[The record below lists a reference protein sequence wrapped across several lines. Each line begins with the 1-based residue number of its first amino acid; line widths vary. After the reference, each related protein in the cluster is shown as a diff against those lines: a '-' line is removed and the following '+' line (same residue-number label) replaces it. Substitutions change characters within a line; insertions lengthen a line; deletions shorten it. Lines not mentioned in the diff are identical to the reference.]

1 MFHIYG
7 KDTCSYCW
15 KARKMLDDYGHKYL
29 YEEVTHAK
37 AGSSYMQ
44 KKKMTGHNTVPLITD
59 ETGALIGGY
68 DDLKESLGAHTK
80 LEAVTWWIVTIWKF
94 FTCKCTYR
102 TRMHERAT
110 CAMNVYLRKNPQYLS
125 GKGKI

>member
-15 KARKMLDDYGHKYL
+15 KARKMLDDYGHKYI

-37 AGSSYMQ
+37 DSSVYKQ
-44 KKKMTGHNTVPLITD
+44 KAKIWNHRTVPLITN
-59 ETGALIGGY
+59 ESGAFIGGY
-68 DDLKESLGAHTK
+68 DELKEELGAHTK
-80 LEAVTWWIVTIWKF
+80 IEAVTWWLVTIWKF

-102 TRMHERAT
+102 TRMHERNT
-110 CAMNVYLRKNPQYLS
+110 CAMNVYMRKNPQYLS
-125 GKGKI
+125 GRGK